1 MHGDRILQ
9 MIEGREKAVRELYAK
24 IELDSRHTITKMV
37 SAAEDEERFL
47 MNWSMVVRDI
57 TRIPTDLFEEYEK
70 IFDAMQQSE
79 KHTDITIDHFELF
92 KALSL
97 LGALPL

>member
-1 MHGDRILQ
+1 
-9 MIEGREKAVRELYAK
+9 
-24 IELDSRHTITKMV
+24 
-37 SAAEDEERFL
+37 